1 MKSSVAFSAR
11 DFMWIFKKL
20 LDFGVTWISAF
31 ETGLGQAV
39 PQIDGLRQQEFFSE
53 PQGSG
58 EAGNLKLSSYIIG
71 RATRRLKAADRSLSL
86 PVPVSAG
93 PHGPS
98 ATQPLSLSLLPL
110 GHLPHSFECNLS
122 IF

>member
-1 MKSSVAFSAR
+1 MAFSAR

-53 PQGSG
+53 PQG

-86 PVPVSAG
+86 SVPVSAG

-110 GHLPHSFECNLS
+110 GRLPHSFECNLS